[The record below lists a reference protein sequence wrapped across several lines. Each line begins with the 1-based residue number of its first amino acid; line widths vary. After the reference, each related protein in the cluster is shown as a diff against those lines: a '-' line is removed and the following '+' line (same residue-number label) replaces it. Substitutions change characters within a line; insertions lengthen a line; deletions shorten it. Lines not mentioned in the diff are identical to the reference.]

1 MSSNKS
7 IIVQLLNNNTIN
19 NNVKNNATIKI
30 QFHAC
35 ILLLYQVFLGRN
47 ILNKIIR
54 GFMQKTIYVF
64 LLFLMI
70 LGGCTEESRN
80 KIFKQADNVLGKDLR
95 ISYVA
100 DSGKLV
106 KSWTVRDGKVTTHK
120 DEQGGTSGYYYFWSV
135 ESGYVQVPIVRSIVE
150 EIKN

>member
-1 MSSNKS
+1 M
-7 IIVQLLNNNTIN
+7 Q
-19 NNVKNNATIKI
+19 
-30 QFHAC
+30 
-35 ILLLYQVFLGRN
+35 
-47 ILNKIIR
+47 KII
-54 GFMQKTIYVF
+54 YAS
-64 LLFLMI
+64 LLSLLIFA
-70 LGGCTEESRN
+70 GCTEESRN

-100 DSGKLV
+100 DNGKIV

>member
-1 MSSNKS
+1 MTK
-7 IIVQLLNNNTIN
+7 
-19 NNVKNNATIKI
+19 KI
-30 QFHAC
+30 YFS
-35 ILLLYQVFLGRN
+35 
-47 ILNKIIR
+47 
-54 GFMQKTIYVF
+54 
-64 LLFLMI
+64 LLFLLI

-100 DSGKLV
+100 DSGEIV

-120 DEQGGTSGYYYFWSV
+120 DEQGGSSGYYYFWSA

>member
-1 MSSNKS
+1 
-7 IIVQLLNNNTIN
+7 
-19 NNVKNNATIKI
+19 
-30 QFHAC
+30 
-35 ILLLYQVFLGRN
+35 
-47 ILNKIIR
+47 
-54 GFMQKTIYVF
+54 MQQIIYVF
-64 LLFLMI
+64 FLFLVI
-70 LGGCTEESRN
+70 LTGCTEESRN

-100 DSGKLV
+100 DSGKIV

-120 DEQGGTSGYYYFWSV
+120 DEQGGSSGYYYFWSV

>member
-1 MSSNKS
+1 MFVPS
-7 IIVQLLNNNTIN
+7 IRSVFLKL
-19 NNVKNNATIKI
+19 VL
-30 QFHAC
+30 F
-35 ILLLYQVFLGRN
+35 YQVFLGRN
-47 ILNKIIR
+47 YLNKIIR
-54 GFMQKTIYVF
+54 GFMSQTIYVF
-64 LLFLMI
+64 SLFLFF
-70 LGGCTEESRN
+70 LVGCTEESRN

-100 DSGKLV
+100 DNGNIV
-106 KSWTVRDGKVTTHK
+106 KNWTVRDGKVTTHK

>member
-1 MSSNKS
+1 MG
-7 IIVQLLNNNTIN
+7 VHACTLLLNPVLID
-19 NNVKNNATIKI
+19 
-30 QFHAC
+30 
-35 ILLLYQVFLGRN
+35 RN
-47 ILNKIIR
+47 ILNKNFKR
-54 GFMQKTIYVF
+54 VMQKTIYVI
-64 LLFLMI
+64 LLFLVI

-100 DSGKLV
+100 DSGKII

-135 ESGYVQVPIVRSIVE
+135 ESGYVQVPIVRVIVE

>member
-1 MSSNKS
+1 
-7 IIVQLLNNNTIN
+7 
-19 NNVKNNATIKI
+19 
-30 QFHAC
+30 
-35 ILLLYQVFLGRN
+35 
-47 ILNKIIR
+47 
-54 GFMQKTIYVF
+54 MQKTIYVF
-64 LLFLMI
+64 LLFLLF

-100 DSGKLV
+100 DSGKIV

-120 DEQGGTSGYYYFWSV
+120 DEHGGTSGYYYFWSV

>member
-1 MSSNKS
+1 
-7 IIVQLLNNNTIN
+7 
-19 NNVKNNATIKI
+19 
-30 QFHAC
+30 
-35 ILLLYQVFLGRN
+35 
-47 ILNKIIR
+47 
-54 GFMQKTIYVF
+54 MQKTFYVF
-64 LLFLMI
+64 ILFLFI
-70 LGGCTEESRN
+70 QGGCTEESRN

-100 DSGKLV
+100 DSGKIV

-120 DEQGGTSGYYYFWSV
+120 DEQGGSSGYYYFWSS